1 MDDIAMPFSDPNPLL
16 NPAAVASHEARAAGF
31 LEVIRQ
37 EQARLW
43 VRQRALE
50 AQMSAKG
57 LRMPVLEPA
66 VDAETL
72 KRSQAAVRRLRRML

>member
-1 MDDIAMPFSDPNPLL
+1 MPFSDPNPLL

-31 LEVIRQ
+31 LETIRQ

>member
-31 LEVIRQ
+31 LETIRQ
-37 EQARLW
+37 EQARLQATRLRPSQERLDRP
-43 VRQRALE
+43 VVPMTLDPE
-50 AQMSAKG
+50 A
-57 LRMPVLEPA
+57 
-66 VDAETL
+66 L